1 MRSGT
6 EDQRLPR
13 SHAAMRPQAHVAS
26 SVSSVGDVQR
36 TLLYF
41 TFFTDWARNPYSM
54 RPDLGLLAD
63 PIADLYS
70 SKPHD
75 RLLDHRI
82 RHTNLHRP
90 V

>member
-1 MRSGT
+1 MVVKTIFRKRIKNYNNKLT
-6 EDQRLPR
+6 IIHTYRYF
-13 SHAAMRPQAHVAS
+13 
-26 SVSSVGDVQR
+26 

-70 SKPHD
+70 SKPRD
-75 RLLDHRI
+75 QLLDHQ
-82 RHTNLHRP
+82 HPTY
-90 V
+90 